1 MCHSFIKQ
9 FNEPEA
15 TATTSSAVIPPL
27 PYLPPEGDDEVESS
41 FSPLTQQS
49 GLSEL
54 ALPPSQPHSQRTTTS
69 TDNSALPR
77 TSSVTQVIPGNV
89 RVDAFC
95 DNLNTLV
102 KYAIT
107 KQSKSDEPAKDPVE
121 RGVDS
126 FLTYV
131 KDTLMI
137 CQPNIRAELQ
147 NDINRVVFQAQT
159 RNNSAKKAQKSTSST
174 SHEHSFLGGDEN

>member
-9 FNEPEA
+9 FNEAEA
-15 TATTSSAVIPPL
+15 TATTSSAVSPPL
-27 PYLPPEGDDEVESS
+27 PSLPPEGDEEVESS
-41 FSPLTQQS
+41 FSPLTQLTSQQS
-49 GLSEL
+49 ALSDL
-54 ALPPSQPHSQRTTTS
+54 ALPPSQAHSQRTTS
-69 TDNSALPR
+69 TDNSALP
-77 TSSVTQVIPGNV
+77 IPSNV
-89 RVDAFC
+89 RVEAFC

-102 KYAIT
+102 KYAIR
-107 KQSKSDEPAKDPVE
+107 KESNSGEPAKDPVE